1 MKILGL
7 ELGLPEA
14 PLWGPWGMTWRSVP
28 PVLSWSL
35 QRVNSHPGWLPA
47 SLFLSSGWAGWWE
60 GGQPCALWAGMGVGR
75 ETPLFSCRMLPQSQ
89 APSDQSRP
97 MLWA

>member
-14 PLWGPWGMTWRSVP
+14 PLRGPWGMTWRSVP

-35 QRVNSHPGWLPA
+35 QRVNSHPGWPPA

-60 GGQPCALWAGMGVGR
+60 GGQPCALWAGMGVGNGGGPR
-75 ETPLFSCRMLPQSQ
+75 DPFVFLQDA
-89 APSDQSRP
+89 APEPSP
-97 MLWA
+97 F